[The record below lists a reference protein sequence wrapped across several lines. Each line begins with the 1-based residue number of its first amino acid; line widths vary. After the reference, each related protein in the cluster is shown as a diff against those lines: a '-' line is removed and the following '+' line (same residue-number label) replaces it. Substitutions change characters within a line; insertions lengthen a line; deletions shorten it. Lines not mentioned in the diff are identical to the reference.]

1 MTDAYQPNDPL
12 ARPVPVPPE
21 ADAVIVTPAV
31 PTAGGTTGTTG
42 TGTSGGGKAS
52 DVKDTAKEEAG
63 KVKDTAA
70 DAGRHVADTTKE
82 EAKRVGAEAKQQAR
96 QLLDQSMGELKGQA
110 KQQQQRAAGG
120 VRTFSDD
127 LRKMANGEGGGSG
140 FAAQVANEVSD
151 RVSTAAQWLEDREP
165 ADLLEELKRFARR
178 RPGTFIAIAGV
189 AGLVVGRLASGIIGE
204 AKDERERQETGSTG
218 AYGTYSTGGYGTGTY
233 GTGAYSTDTYGTGG
247 GGTGAGGAYGTGA
260 GLYDTGAGV
269 GAGAGTGVA
278 GADTADEEPWIGERP
293 AGMGTGT
300 PVDTNLPTQ
309 PGGFGSPTSRRE
321 DGL

>member
-12 ARPVPVPPE
+12 ARPAGVPPE
-21 ADAVIVTPAV
+21 AEAVIVTPAV
-31 PTAGGTTGTTG
+31 PATGT

-52 DVKDTAKEEAG
+52 DVKDTAKQEAG
-63 KVKDTAA
+63 KVKETAA

-82 EAKRVGAEAKQQAR
+82 EAKRVGAEAKHQAR
-96 QLLDQSMGELKGQA
+96 QLLDQSVGELKGQA
-110 KQQQQRAAGG
+110 KSQQQRAAGG
-120 VRTFSDD
+120 VRTFGED

-140 FAAQVANEVSD
+140 FAAQVANELSD
-151 RVSTAAQWLEDREP
+151 RASTAAHWLEDREP

-204 AKDERERQETGSTG
+204 AKDEREREEMRSGGTYNTYSTG
-218 AYGTYSTGGYGTGTY
+218 AYGTDTYATGGT
-233 GTGAYSTDTYGTGG
+233 
-247 GGTGAGGAYGTGA
+247 YGTGA

-269 GAGAGTGVA
+269 GAGAGTGTY
-278 GADTADEEPWIGERP
+278 GATGAETVDEEPWLGERP

>member
-12 ARPVPVPPE
+12 ARPTPVPPE
-21 ADAVIVTPAV
+21 AEAVIVTPVV
-31 PTAGGTTGTTG
+31 PTASGTTG
-42 TGTSGGGKAS
+42 GGKASDVKDKAS
-52 DVKDTAKEEAG
+52 DVKDTAKEEAS

-110 KQQQQRAAGG
+110 KTQQHRAAEG

-127 LRKMANGEGGGSG
+127 LRKMASGEGGGDG

-178 RPGTFIAIAGV
+178 RPGTFIAISGV
-189 AGLVVGRLASGIIGE
+189 AGLLVGRLARNMASE
-204 AKDERERQETGSTG
+204 AKDERDRQGTYG
-218 AYGTYSTGGYGTGTY
+218 AYGTGTTGSGVYGTGYDTY
-233 GTGAYSTDTYGTGG
+233 GTDTYGT
-247 GGTGAGGAYGTGA
+247 GTGAGGAYGTTT

-269 GAGAGTGVA
+269 GAGAGTGAA
-278 GADTADEEPWIGERP
+278 GIDTVDEEPWLGERP
-293 AGMGTGT
+293 AGSGT
-300 PVDTNLPTQ
+300 PVDTDLPTTQ

>member
-12 ARPVPVPPE
+12 TTVPS
-21 ADAVIVTPAV
+21 
-31 PTAGGTTGTTG
+31 AGGTTGTSG
-42 TGTSGGGKAS
+42 QTSG
-52 DVKDTAKEEAG
+52 VKDTAKEEAG
-63 KVKDTAA
+63 RVKDTAA
-70 DAGRHVADTTKE
+70 EAGRHVAGTAKE
-82 EAKRVGAEAKQQAR
+82 EAKNVGTEAKQQAR
-96 QLLDQSMGELKGQA
+96 QLIDTSVNELKGQA
-110 KQQQQRAAGG
+110 KSQQQRAAGG
-120 VRTFSDD
+120 VRTFGDD
-127 LRKMANGEGGGSG
+127 LRKMASGEGGGDG
-140 FAAQVANEVSD
+140 FAAQIANEVSD

-165 ADLLEELKRFARR
+165 ADLLQEVQRFARR

-204 AKDERERQETGSTG
+204 AKDERERQDMGSTGSYG
-218 AYGTYSTGGYGTGTY
+218 AYGTGTPGVYSTTGYGTDTY
-233 GTGAYSTDTYGTGG
+233 GTDTYGTGAG
-247 GGTGAGGAYGTGA
+247 GAYGTGAGGAYGTGA

-278 GADTADEEPWIGERP
+278 GAETVDEEPWLGERP

-300 PVDTNLPTQ
+300 PVDTDLPTE